1 MRFLHVFYVVA
12 LWAKLAGGSATA
24 AEANRFECSGEAQ
37 VAILHRSL
45 DTGTAALKVTNL
57 GLGGDSAE
65 FDLDRVTLRQD
76 MMGLMACGYYRGI
89 ADASLSFTL
98 IVPTVIIADDEPV
111 AGVEGM
117 LIRSFAGLMPPPANT
132 PVSGPR
138 QKLQFSPVTCI
149 ASLRR
154 SPH

>member
-12 LWAKLAGGSATA
+12 LWAKLAAGSATA

-37 VAILHRSL
+37 IAILHRSL
-45 DTGTAALKVTNL
+45 DTGSATLKVTNL

-89 ADASLSFTL
+89 ADATLSFTL
-98 IVPTVIIADDEPV
+98 IVPTVVIADDEPV
-111 AGVEGM
+111 PGVEGM
-117 LIRSFAGLMPPPANT
+117 LIRSFAGLMPPPTNT

-154 SPH
+154 NPH

>member
-1 MRFLHVFYVVA
+1 
-12 LWAKLAGGSATA
+12 
-24 AEANRFECSGEAQ
+24 
-37 VAILHRSL
+37 
-45 DTGTAALKVTNL
+45 
-57 GLGGDSAE
+57 
-65 FDLDRVTLRQD
+65 

-89 ADASLSFTL
+89 ADAALSFTL
-98 IVPTVIIADDEPV
+98 IAPTVIIADDEQV

-117 LIRSFAGLMPPPANT
+117 LIRSFAGLMPPPTNT

-154 SPH
+154 NPQ